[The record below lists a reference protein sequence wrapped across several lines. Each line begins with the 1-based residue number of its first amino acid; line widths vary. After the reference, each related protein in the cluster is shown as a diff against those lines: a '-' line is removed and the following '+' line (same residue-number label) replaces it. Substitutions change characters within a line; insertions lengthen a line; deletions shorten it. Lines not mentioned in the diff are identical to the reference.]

1 MTSHYGKGTIWN
13 EMIQIELTSPTSFE
27 KESANSRENSQ
38 EKNRL
43 LGKHTECTK
52 YRLVERKE
60 ILLTLQKF
68 KPLTTPP

>member
-1 MTSHYGKGTIWN
+1 
-13 EMIQIELTSPTSFE
+13 MIQIELTSPTSFE

-68 KPLTTPP
+68 QSKSLGATDRRHKSGIQRD